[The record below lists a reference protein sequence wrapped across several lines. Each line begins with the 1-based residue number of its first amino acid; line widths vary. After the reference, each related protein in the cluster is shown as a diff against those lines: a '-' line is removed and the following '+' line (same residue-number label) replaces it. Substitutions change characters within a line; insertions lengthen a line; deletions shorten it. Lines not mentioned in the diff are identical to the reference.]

1 MSDKIRVT
9 NEKRNMKVSGLFC
22 FVFIMIIS
30 VIWANPV
37 KAAKIKTPV
46 ISLQTRSHFDKH
58 NNIISRNYI
67 IRTDKNG
74 KEIYKGKTNYQLWY
88 RVKGKKWKIVEKK
101 SGVISRK
108 ISLREGSK
116 NMEYKIRLFKVE
128 DGNKVYG
135 KFSNILKVPAG
146 PKAKVLTQ
154 SDGIHI
160 VIDNLNMKKKY
171 HTYVP
176 ELTKQQKLNEWKI
189 FFSGENGTFA
199 SISSSINNDP
209 GSKFSGKDA
218 SFEDFLVSCSSSKS
232 TSSYELAGSSR
243 MLSKTSIEYIVPLN
257 STIANAVMECR
268 KSGNV
273 NLSVMVNM
281 KNILTD
287 NPVYVVWE

>member
-1 MSDKIRVT
+1 MADKIRVT
-9 NEKRNMKVSGLFC
+9 NEKRKKVSGLFC

-30 VIWANPV
+30 VIWADPV
-37 KAAKIKTPV
+37 KAATVKTPV
-46 ISLQTRSHFDKH
+46 ISLQTRSHFDKY

-74 KEIYKGKTNYQLWY
+74 KKVYKEKTNYQLWY
-88 RVKGKKWKIVEKK
+88 RIKGGKWKSIEKK

-135 KFSNILKVPAG
+135 KFSNTLKVPAG

-189 FFSGENGTFA
+189 VFSGENGTFA

-218 SFEDFLVSCSSSKS
+218 SFEDFLVSCNSSKS

-257 STIANAVMECR
+257 STVANAVMECK